1 MVKFV
6 VGTIVGALVLVFIL
20 TNTEIVDLRLYFW
33 TVRISRALMLMIVLG
48 TGIVVGYILNG
59 LRISKIKK

>member
-48 TGIVVGYILNG
+48 AGMVVGYILNG
-59 LRISKIKK
+59 LRISKIRK